1 MKRAKEGEMCW
12 SLTQGEASAERMA
25 TNNFDRLSL
34 NENQRVTDLQ
44 IGTRECTNNQVS
56 SYE

>member
-1 MKRAKEGEMCW
+1 MTRAKEGGMCW
-12 SLTQGEASAERMA
+12 LLTRGEASAERMT
-25 TNNFDRLSL
+25 TNTFDRLSL

-44 IGTRECTNNQVS
+44 NGTRECTNNQEN

>member
-1 MKRAKEGEMCW
+1 MKRAKEGEMRW

-25 TNNFDRLSL
+25 TNNFDQLSL
-34 NENQRVTDLQ
+34 NENQRGTDLQ
-44 IGTRECTNNQVS
+44 NGTRECTNNQVN

>member
-12 SLTQGEASAERMA
+12 SLTRGEASAERMA

-44 IGTRECTNNQVS
+44 NGTRECTNNQVNL
-56 SYE
+56 YE